1 MMMPGGRRPGG
12 PRGPMVAEKPKNF
25 KKTVSKLLGYIGK
38 NKILLIIM
46 VICVIASAAVTL
58 IAPTMQTEALN
69 YLTPESMGG
78 KMTTS
83 SGKPVI
89 DFDSMIRILVILAV
103 LFVASSL
110 FSYIQSRLSAKLSQT
125 TVKTM
130 RGDLFRRIEKLSIGY
145 TDNHPHGDIMSRMAN
160 DIENISNTI
169 SQSVTSLIS
178 SVITIIGAF
187 CIMLYYS
194 WEMTLISIV
203 TIPLTLLATTFL
215 TKRVRRYFAAQQKLL
230 GELNAEVE
238 ESVMGYR
245 TIIAFSREEK
255 IKKEFRETSSALKK
269 TGIKAEIF
277 GGVMGPLM
285 NIINNI
291 GFLLIVTAGVAF
303 AINGRFSVTTVFL
316 FIQFSKQFTRPLN
329 EIANQYTSILN
340 AVTGA
345 ERVFEIMEEP
355 SEIDEGKIVLDSDKI
370 TGRLSFRHINFSYVP
385 GEPVLKDFCL
395 EVDKGQKIAIV
406 GKTGS
411 GKTTII
417 NLLTRFYETDSGEI
431 LLDGTDI
438 RDITKD
444 SLRKNIAIVLQDTV
458 LFSDSIGANIRYGRL
473 DATDEEIREAAATA
487 NADSFIERMPE
498 GYDTQLAEAGG
509 NISNGQRQLL
519 SIARAVLA
527 DPKILILDEATS
539 SVDTR
544 TEMHIQEAM
553 LHLMHGRTTL
563 IIAHRLST
571 IRDADKIIVLD
582 GGRICEAG
590 NHDELLSQKGV
601 YYNLY
606 MSQFAGIET

>member
-1 MMMPGGRRPGG
+1 MNNEAKKERNADIGMMMPGGRRPGG

-83 SGKPVI
+83 NGKPVI

-145 TDNHPHGDIMSRMAN
+145 TDNHPHGDIMSRMTN

-329 EIANQYTSILN
+329 EIANQYTSM
-340 AVTGA
+340 
-345 ERVFEIMEEP
+345 R
-355 SEIDEGKIVLDSDKI
+355 
-370 TGRLSFRHINFSYVP
+370 
-385 GEPVLKDFCL
+385 
-395 EVDKGQKIAIV
+395 
-406 GKTGS
+406 
-411 GKTTII
+411 
-417 NLLTRFYETDSGEI
+417 
-431 LLDGTDI
+431 
-438 RDITKD
+438 
-444 SLRKNIAIVLQDTV
+444 
-458 LFSDSIGANIRYGRL
+458 
-473 DATDEEIREAAATA
+473 
-487 NADSFIERMPE
+487 
-498 GYDTQLAEAGG
+498 
-509 NISNGQRQLL
+509 
-519 SIARAVLA
+519 
-527 DPKILILDEATS
+527 
-539 SVDTR
+539 
-544 TEMHIQEAM
+544 
-553 LHLMHGRTTL
+553 
-563 IIAHRLST
+563 
-571 IRDADKIIVLD
+571 
-582 GGRICEAG
+582 
-590 NHDELLSQKGV
+590 
-601 YYNLY
+601 
-606 MSQFAGIET
+606 